1 MIFTE
6 KIKKPVAMT
15 LAAAVCTMLMAGSAS
30 AMVDTGAATVYKAAD
45 AASLKQ
51 HVQALSE
58 DIGVRLMG
66 TPNEYEAAQYVE
78 DELDSYGYDAQILE
92 WQIPEN
98 KSSTVAA
105 IDVDGKEYYANYYFD
120 GEMSAITDP
129 AISDCTGKVTSADD
143 LDIIDSWKI
152 EKNSVAVVNYSLF
165 TQLADEFNKKVEA
178 DEEAAK
184 EQGIEY
190 NGPESTTAYEYV
202 LQASEKANDSGA
214 KAMVVYADSTIGSL
228 NIWDANW
235 NSLAG
240 NEIPVI
246 AANTILGEYI
256 LNGEAGEISTLERPI
271 SWNVEAVKEAS
282 SDEPDS
288 IIYVTSH
295 MDSVMGAPGATD
307 NASAVAAVLE
317 LAKQYKDVDTG
328 GVELHFIAFGGE
340 EAGLLGSKA
349 FVSQIP
355 EEDADISINFNMDM
369 LSSPSTFDGQELN
382 AVSLDIAPSSDESA
396 VFNIAAAL
404 IITGSEDMTFI
415 DGTDNLRW
423 YQYGSSDHQ
432 PFQDNGIDAAS
443 MIRVTDKTD
452 DIEDINHT
460 YKDNMIDNYSLDRHV
475 ECTNMVSHGIAKA
488 IDDKLTKVVE
498 YYKTEDGNKIVAAD
512 PEGLS
517 YLYDEIVYVFEK
529 ADGTTTQ
536 TTGYKSND
544 YAVIA
549 PEGATLVSANGVGTG
564 TANVAGTFDKPVTEQ
579 YSTSMVVKEVAA
591 PAADEGTGTT
601 LVDEETNVEITFT
614 DAIAEGSELVITP
627 VNVADKGYENIDNLL
642 AVIDISVYNSGE
654 IVPIS
659 DNLMEI
665 HIPLSKEMQGYKYYQ
680 VAYLENGQIK
690 EKIDATLEGN
700 TLVFVTD
707 HLSEYALL
715 GSNTSFNDEN
725 PAEQTGTDTDNKANV
740 TSNIVASNSNDTASN
755 SNDTDTPV
763 TGDETDIFAFVILM
777 IAAGT
782 AMTVSVIK
790 KKTK

>member
-51 HVQALSE
+51 HVEALSE

-66 TPNEYEAAQYVE
+66 TPNEYAAAQYVE

-92 WQIPEN
+92 WQIPES

-105 IDVDGKEYYANYYFD
+105 IDVDGKEFYGNLYYS
-120 GEMSAITDP
+120 GEMIDITNPVISECAVPETSEDNLAVINAWEIADESIAVIKNSFFSKLTTEEKTQAIT
-129 AISDCTGKVTSADD
+129 KVENSGAD
-143 LDIIDSWKI
+143 
-152 EKNSVAVVNYSLF
+152 AVVVY
-165 TQLADEFNKKVEA
+165 
-178 DEEAAK
+178 
-184 EQGIEY
+184 
-190 NGPESTTAYEYV
+190 
-202 LQASEKANDSGA
+202 NDS
-214 KAMVVYADSTIGSL
+214 SIRSL
-228 NIWDANW
+228 SIKGISNN
-235 NSLAG
+235 
-240 NEIPVI
+240 IPVI
-246 AANTILGEYI
+246 AVNTALGEDI
-256 LNGEAGEISTLERPI
+256 LAGKATEITALERST

-282 SDEPDS
+282 TDEPDS

-355 EEDADISINFNMDM
+355 EEDASIGINFNMDM
-369 LSSPSTFDGQELN
+369 LSSPSTFYGQELN
-382 AVSLDIAPSSDESA
+382 AVSLDIAPSGGSA

-404 IITGSEDMTFI
+404 IITGSDDMTFI
-415 DGTDNLRW
+415 EGTDNLRW

-432 PFQDNGIDAAS
+432 PFQDNGMDAAS
-443 MIRVTDKTD
+443 MIRVTDESD

-460 YKDNMIDNYSLDRHV
+460 YKDNMVDNYSIDRHV

-707 HLSEYALL
+707 HLSEYAIL
-715 GSNTSFNDEN
+715 GSNTPFDDGN
-725 PAEQTGTDTDNKANV
+725 PAEQTGTDTGNKANG
-740 TSNIVASNSNDTASN
+740 TSNIVASNSNDS
-755 SNDTDTPV
+755 DTPV
-763 TGDETDIFAFVILM
+763 TGDETDIFALVILM
-777 IAAGT
+777 LAAGM

-790 KKTK
+790 KK